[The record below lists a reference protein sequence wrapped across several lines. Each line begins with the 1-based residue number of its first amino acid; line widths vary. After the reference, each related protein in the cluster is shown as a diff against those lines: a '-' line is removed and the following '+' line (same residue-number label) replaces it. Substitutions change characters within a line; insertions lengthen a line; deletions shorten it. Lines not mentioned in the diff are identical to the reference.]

1 MTMGG
6 EGEKGGRE
14 AARWG
19 GRENE
24 GKTCAKTSPKE
35 KKRKRRDSGG
45 MKRINLQKPLL
56 IVLSRFLLREEGC
69 LDDADD

>member
-35 KKRKRRDSGG
+35 KKRKSAHPP
-45 MKRINLQKPLL
+45 PLL
-56 IVLSRFLLREEGC
+56 LLAAAG
-69 LDDADD
+69 AKGSNQPP